1 MMRNRMTALPLAL
14 VFGLCAMSVATAAA
28 PVTPAVQASAHA
40 KLFALL
46 KAADEADLKLNPLNA
61 LNRGDLRYAAQFGDY
76 LSNAYE
82 AAERARAEQNLAA
95 LHSVDRATL
104 GDKDKIIYD
113 VFANRQARML
123 RSTTPEMLAISHY
136 LPIDQMSGLQVGYPA
151 MVSGRG
157 SAPFNTR
164 ADYEANLKRV
174 DGFVHYID
182 TSIALMREGMT
193 KQVTQPKA
201 VVEAML
207 KQLDGLVAQGVENS
221 TFMGPTKTF
230 PKAVAAADRPRLI
243 AAYRDATR
251 TRLQPAITRL
261 RDFLRN
267 DYLPAARSSI
277 GLSAL
282 PGGDKYYAML
292 IEHSTTLP
300 LSADEVH
307 QLGLSEVARIRGEME
322 AIRQQI
328 GFQGDLKGLFESLR
342 SDPKFRFPTEAAL
355 GDHYREIAKI
365 VETHVP
371 EQFALLPKSP
381 LDVRPVPD
389 FRAPSSAPAYYEEG
403 TPDGKRPGVFY
414 YNAYDLPTRTR
425 WSMDAYFLHEGIPG
439 HHFQIAIAQEDTS
452 LPEFMRFG
460 GDTAYVEGW
469 ALYAESLWKEMGV
482 ETDPYTRFGGLNA
495 EVWRAIRLVV
505 DSGIHAKGWT
515 REQAIQYFL
524 DNSGVSK
531 TDAAAEVDRYV
542 AIPGQALSY
551 KLGQL
556 TISGLKQEAQSK
568 LGSRFDPRAFHAQI
582 LNTGSLPLPVLQAK
596 VRAWIAAQAAG

>member
-1 MMRNRMTALPLAL
+1 MMRNRMAALPLAL
-14 VFGLCAMSVATAAA
+14 VLGLCATSVATAAA

-46 KAADEADLKLNPLNA
+46 KAADEADLRLHPLNA

-76 LSNAYE
+76 LSSAYE

-95 LHSVDRATL
+95 LRSVDRATL

-182 TSIALMREGMT
+182 TSIALMREGMA

-207 KQLDGLVAQGVENS
+207 KQLDGLVAQSVENS

-322 AIRQQI
+322 AIRQ
-328 GFQGDLKGLFESLR
+328 
-342 SDPKFRFPTEAAL
+342 
-355 GDHYREIAKI
+355 
-365 VETHVP
+365 
-371 EQFALLPKSP
+371 
-381 LDVRPVPD
+381 
-389 FRAPSSAPAYYEEG
+389 
-403 TPDGKRPGVFY
+403 
-414 YNAYDLPTRTR
+414 
-425 WSMDAYFLHEGIPG
+425 
-439 HHFQIAIAQEDTS
+439 
-452 LPEFMRFG
+452 
-460 GDTAYVEGW
+460 
-469 ALYAESLWKEMGV
+469 
-482 ETDPYTRFGGLNA
+482 
-495 EVWRAIRLVV
+495 
-505 DSGIHAKGWT
+505 
-515 REQAIQYFL
+515 
-524 DNSGVSK
+524 
-531 TDAAAEVDRYV
+531 
-542 AIPGQALSY
+542 
-551 KLGQL
+551 
-556 TISGLKQEAQSK
+556 
-568 LGSRFDPRAFHAQI
+568 
-582 LNTGSLPLPVLQAK
+582 
-596 VRAWIAAQAAG
+596 